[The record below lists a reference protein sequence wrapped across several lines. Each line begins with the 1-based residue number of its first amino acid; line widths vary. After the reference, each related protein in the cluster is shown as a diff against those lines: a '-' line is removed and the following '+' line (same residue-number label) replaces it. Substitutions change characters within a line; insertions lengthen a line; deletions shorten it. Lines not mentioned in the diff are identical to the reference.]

1 MKNSNSAVWRVQ
13 TQIGI
18 NNLMFEEDTAIPE
31 DVGDHDC
38 LIAVQASSLNFRDIM
53 IANVRL
59 VALFINKW
67 AL

>member
-1 MKNSNSAVWRVQ
+1 
-13 TQIGI
+13 
-18 NNLMFEEDTAIPE
+18 MFEEDTAFPE

-59 VALFINKW
+59 VALFMSKW